1 MKKKK
6 KDTMTG
12 VAVGGIIGINVVGA
26 TAGLTPS
33 ASTISSDYAT
43 GVTNVG
49 SKFGTIGKIKGTTM
63 VLKSTKGLFK
73 ARKKIKFGG
82 KKL

>member
-33 ASTISSDYAT
+33 ASTI
-43 GVTNVG
+43 
-49 SKFGTIGKIKGTTM
+49 KFRLCNRGYKCWK
-63 VLKSTKGLFK
+63 
-73 ARKKIKFGG
+73 
-82 KKL
+82 

>member
-12 VAVGGIIGINVVGA
+12 VAMGGMIGINVVGA

-43 GVTNVG
+43 GVGHIG

-63 VLKSTKGLFK
+63 VLKSTKGLSK
-73 ARKKIKFGG
+73 SRKKIKLKGG
-82 KKL
+82 II